1 MKRILFLCMGNI
13 CRSPAAHSVFQHL
26 VDSAKCSERYL
37 IDSAGTIDYHRGSPP
52 DGRMQDAL
60 RKRKIPII
68 GQSRPLTNE
77 DLKLF
82 DLILAMDKANFN
94 DARSLDRDGLGQ
106 KKIQLFAEYCSDPHL
121 SEIPDPYYGY
131 GDGFETVLD
140 MIEEG
145 CENLFRNLE
154 NATSEKA

>member
-13 CRSPAAHSVFQHL
+13 CRSPAAHCVFQNI
-26 VDSAKCSERYL
+26 VDTANCSEHYL
-37 IDSAGTIDYHRGSPP
+37 IDSAGTIGFHRGNPP

-68 GQSRPLTNE
+68 GESRPLCDQDLE
-77 DLKLF
+77 DF
-82 DLILAMDKANFN
+82 DLILAMDKDNLK
-94 DARSLDRDGLGQ
+94 DARSLDPEGLWQ
-106 KKIQLFAEYCSDPHL
+106 KKIQLFADYCSDPHL
-121 SEIPDPYYGY
+121 SEIPDPYYGS

-145 CENLFRNLE
+145 CENLFRDLQDVSKVLE
-154 NATSEKA
+154 